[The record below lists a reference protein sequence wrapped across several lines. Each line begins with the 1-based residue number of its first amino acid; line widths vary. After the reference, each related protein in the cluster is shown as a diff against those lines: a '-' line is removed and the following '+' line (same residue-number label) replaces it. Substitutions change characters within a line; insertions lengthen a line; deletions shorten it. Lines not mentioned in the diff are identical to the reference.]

1 MNNLLINDNP
11 LVILPKLATVIGLNE
26 AIVLQQIH
34 YWVIINTKKGQNFHD
49 GYYWT
54 YNTYEDWQE
63 NFPFWSTRTVRRII
77 RKLEDMEVVISG
89 NYNKLKI
96 DNTKWYRIDF
106 DKLDEITASC
116 THGQTDHIERCP
128 SWPDAVDEPAT
139 PLPETSSE
147 TSFDKQMG
155 IEKKEINKQ
164 RISIDNTE
172 GVVNLSP
179 LEFYNLYCK
188 QYKEWYKKDMELNPR
203 AKESILDGQIKEIV
217 NNIPRAQ
224 WEPAIKWHFIVIPE
238 TNDGNILAFLK
249 AAPRYFD
256 GLADIWLENG
266 WWPRRGG

>member
-164 RISIDNTE
+164 RISIDNSE
-172 GVVNLSP
+172 GVVNNCH
-179 LEFYNLYCK
+179 EYYELYI
-188 QYKEWYKKDMELNPR
+188 KERSKWFVDSMGIHPKAKK
-203 AKESILDGQIKEIV
+203 SILDGQIKEIV
-217 NNIPRAQ
+217 NHVPREEWRGGITQ
-224 WEPAIKWHFIVIPE
+224 YFVELQGK
-238 TNDGNILAFLK
+238 NDGHILAFLK
-249 AAPRYFD
+249 AAPRFYA
-256 GLADIWLENG
+256 GLSDVWLECG
-266 WWPRRGG
+266 WWGKKKP